1 MFRVYAVKTKLQKAI
16 MKQRIISMLV
26 GLTMMMGASAQ
37 GTERIDREEILTLY
51 GNAEK
56 TDSLYNFWNTYVQ
69 VHPKDEV
76 AWHNLFEVSEKM
88 VSSRIHTTKDWKG
101 CEEYRKQL
109 NVVGRMEKAIS
120 QKRKRSWQKR
130 II

>member
-1 MFRVYAVKTKLQKAI
+1 MNDLMFRVYAVKTKLKKAI

-56 TDSLYNFWNTYVQ
+56 TDSLYIF
-69 VHPKDEV
+69 K
-76 AWHNLFEVSEKM
+76 
-88 VSSRIHTTKDWKG
+88 
-101 CEEYRKQL
+101 
-109 NVVGRMEKAIS
+109 
-120 QKRKRSWQKR
+120 
-130 II
+130 